1 MSIECIHCNNRLT
14 PEEVFGGAIDA
25 RRGMW
30 NGFKC
35 PHCNSVMFFVL
46 KGKRLEIGMIDGFP
60 GPVFE
65 PESDIL
71 VPSLEHHWSDSGL
84 KINMGANEWLIP
96 YK

>member
-1 MSIECIHCNNRLT
+1 MSIECLHCNKALQ
-14 PEEVFGGAIDA
+14 PEEVFSGATDA

-35 PHCNSVMFFVL
+35 PFCEKVALFVL

-65 PESDIL
+65 PESEIL
-71 VPSLEHHWSDSGL
+71 VAGLDHEWVEKGL
-84 KINMGANEWLIP
+84 KIKLGSNEWLVP